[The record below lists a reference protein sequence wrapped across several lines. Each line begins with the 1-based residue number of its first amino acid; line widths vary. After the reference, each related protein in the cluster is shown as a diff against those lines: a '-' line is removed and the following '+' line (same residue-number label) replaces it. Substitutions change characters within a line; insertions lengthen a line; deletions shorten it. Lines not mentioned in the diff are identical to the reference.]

1 MPAVPFGTDVAHV
14 NATPTAEAAR
24 ARLSPAGRQRGGRE
38 GRRQAPPPPED
49 EPEDRVEIA
58 GEAAG
63 AEASHPSPAAAKGS
77 DDGAHIDIR
86 V

>member
-1 MPAVPFGTDVAHV
+1 MPAVPFGSDVPHV

-24 ARLSPAGRQRGGRE
+24 ARLSAAGRQRGGRE
-38 GRRQAPPPPED
+38 GRRHPAPGRAG

-58 GEAAG
+58 GEGRAPEAAPAPAG
-63 AEASHPSPAAAKGS
+63 ARQTAGEAP
-77 DDGAHIDIR
+77 HIDIR